1 MTKKYTN
8 KFLIFFSGDHRKLPL
23 PKSLTVDN
31 NNIPGNWATN
41 PFLASSTPPESPLPL
56 LPPKLA
62 PVTAPPLPARPST
75 QTSAQGTQPSQIYRA
90 LYDYKP
96 VKPDELEL
104 KKDELYFVI
113 EKCQDGW
120 FKGSSLTTLKVIVG
134 NLMLLL

>member
-120 FKGSSLTTLKVIVG
+120 FKGSSLTTLKVIGG